1 MGPATGKLMAR
12 IGQSSAGVVGSWGA
26 STSGSALGTVVVVVL
41 VELSADVV
49 GGAPEVAAGPAA
61 VVVAAG
67 APVSVAPGPPAVVD
81 GDTGVVV
88 AVVVVGAQGS
98 GTVEPGT
105 VVVVVVVVVDEVV
118 EVGSHTTVVV
128 GAAPLSP

>member
-12 IGQSSAGVVGSWGA
+12 IGQSSAGAGGSWGA
-26 STSGSALGTVVVVVL
+26 SMSGSALGTVVVVL
-41 VELSADVV
+41 VELSAAVV
-49 GGAPEVAAGPAA
+49 GGALEVEAGSASA
-61 VVVAAG
+61 VVAAG

-81 GDTGVVV
+81 GGTVVVV
-88 AVVVVGAQGS
+88 AVVVIGAHGS

-105 VVVVVVVVVDEVV
+105 AVVVVVVVVDEVV
-118 EVGSHTTVVV
+118 EVGSHTVVVV

>member
-1 MGPATGKLMAR
+1 M
-12 IGQSSAGVVGSWGA
+12 VGG
-26 STSGSALGTVVVVVL
+26 
-41 VELSADVV
+41 ELEVV
-49 GGAPEVAAGPAA
+49 GGIGRARSSRPARRCPWRRDHRPWSTA
-61 VVVAAG
+61 T
-67 APVSVAPGPPAVVD
+67 PAL
-81 GDTGVVV
+81 VV
-88 AVVVVGAQGS
+88 AVVVVGAHGS

>member
-12 IGQSSAGVVGSWGA
+12 IGQSSAGAAGSWGA
-26 STSGSALGTVVVVVL
+26 STSGSALGTVVVVL
-41 VELSADVV
+41 VELSATVV
-49 GGAPEVAAGPAA
+49 GGALEVAAGSAGA
-61 VVVAAG
+61 VVAAG

-81 GDTGVVV
+81 GVPGAVV
-88 AVVVVGAQGS
+88 AVVVVGAHGS

-118 EVGSHTTVVV
+118 EVGSQTTVVV

>member
-1 MGPATGKLMAR
+1 MVL
-12 IGQSSAGVVGSWGA
+12 
-26 STSGSALGTVVVVVL
+26 VVL
-41 VELSADVV
+41 SAAVV
-49 GGAPEVAAGPAA
+49 GGGLEVAARISGR
-61 VVVAAG
+61 G
-67 APVSVAPGPPAVVD
+67 RRGRAPVSVAPGPPAVVD
-81 GDTGVVV
+81 GAPTSVV
-88 AVVVVGAQGS
+88 AVVVVGAHGS

>member
-1 MGPATGKLMAR
+1 MDR
-12 IGQSSAGVVGSWGA
+12 IGQSSAGAVGSSGA
-26 STSGSALGTVVVVVL
+26 STSGSALGTVVVH
-41 VELSADVV
+41 VEQSAAVV
-49 GGAPEVAAGPAA
+49 GGALDVAAGSAGA
-61 VVVAAG
+61 LVVAG

-81 GDTGVVV
+81 SDTGAVV
-88 AVVVVGAQGS
+88 AVGAHGS